1 MIKNYLKM
9 AWRNLWRNRVFS
21 SINIA
26 GLAIGM
32 AVSFTL
38 ILYVLFQF
46 SYDDFHKN
54 NRYIY
59 HVKVGDEGASNTPV
73 PLGPFL
79 QKIAPEIKEVIRT
92 SYPFPHLLKVGEKSM
107 KLPGLYADPK
117 FLEVFTFPLIK
128 GQGKLTEE
136 NTIILTES
144 TARKLFGD
152 ADPIGQIV
160 KLDVQR
166 PLIVTAVVKDPPSN
180 STFQFSYLL
189 SWALYRS
196 MEPWVRGDEWGN
208 FGINTFIQLL
218 PAADPAVVERK
229 IGNVLHEQNATIPA
243 TSYLLLHAMNKWKL
257 YGEIKEGKIAGGEI
271 SSVRLFAL
279 LGLGILLIAC
289 VNFMNLSTAQSE
301 RRAREVGVRKCVGAN
316 RKMLIWQF
324 MNESLLLVVISLVLA
339 LALMWSIL
347 PTFNTLANSTLQ
359 LSQAP
364 ASFWLAIVLLALF
377 TAIVSGSYPAFVLSA
392 FKPVKVLKGALVEVR
407 GNFRPRQVLVMFQFT
422 LAIVLIIVT
431 IVIYRQINF
440 IRNQPI
446 GYDPKGLVDIQLE
459 GNVYDDYDAF
469 RQEVINAGAAVNG
482 SATLSSIAQ
491 AGASMWAL
499 KWPGQLPGEENINF
513 GVLTA
518 TENFV
523 STFGI
528 TLKEGRD
535 FLSAADSLSMM
546 LNETAVKTMHLK
558 EPVVGQQV
566 RVNGQD
572 RTITGVV
579 KDFVWMKSYMPA
591 SPVVIPYNPGWR
603 GFLTMKL
610 NPQLSVS
617 ECLRRMEK
625 IYRSFNPDYPFQY
638 TFVDETYKRK
648 YAYEQVLGMLIN
660 VFATLAI
667 MISCLGLLGLS
678 VFAAARRKKE
688 IGIRK
693 VLGAGIAQVTMLLS
707 KEFLKPVLI
716 AILIASPIASYIMV
730 RWLQHYTYRISLEWW
745 IYLLAGI
752 IAVMIALLTVSIQSV
767 KAAAMNPVKALRSE

>member
-1 MIKNYLKM
+1 MIKNYLKI

-26 GLAIGM
+26 GLGIGM

-54 NRYIY
+54 NSYVY
-59 HVKVGDEGASNTPV
+59 HVKVGDDGGSNTPV
-73 PLGPFL
+73 PLGPLL
-79 QKIAPEIKEVIRT
+79 QKSTPEIKEVIRA
-92 SYPFPHLLKVGEKSM
+92 SYPAPHLLKAGDKSL
-107 KLPGLYADPK
+107 KLSGFYTDPK
-117 FLEVFTFPLIK
+117 FLDVFTFPVIK
-128 GQGKLTEE
+128 GQGLLKDE

-144 TARKLFGD
+144 TASKLFGN

-160 KLDVQR
+160 NFDIQH
-166 PLIVTAVVKDPPSN
+166 PLVVTAVIKDPPSN
-180 STFQFSYLL
+180 STLQFSYLL
-189 SWALYRS
+189 SWALFRS
-196 MEPWVRGDEWGN
+196 AEPWVREEEWGN
-208 FGINTFIQLL
+208 FGINTFVQLV
-218 PAADPAVVERK
+218 PKADPAIVAHK
-229 IGNVLHEQNATIPA
+229 IRNVLHEQKAIIPA
-243 TSYLLLHAMNKWKL
+243 TSYLLLHSMSKWKL
-257 YGEIKEGKIAGGEI
+257 YGEIKNGKIAGGEI
-271 SSVRLFAL
+271 AAVRLFAL
-279 LGLGILLIAC
+279 LALGILLIAC

-301 RRAREVGVRKCVGAN
+301 RRAKEVGVRKSVGAN
-316 RKMLIWQF
+316 RRALIWQF
-324 MNESLLLVVISLVLA
+324 MNESLLLVGISLLLA
-339 LALMWSIL
+339 LALMWGIL
-347 PTFNTLANSTLQ
+347 PTFNMLTNSSLQ

-392 FKPVKVLKGALVEVR
+392 FKPVKVLKGGIVEVK

-422 LAIVLIIVT
+422 LAIVLIFVT
-431 IVIYRQINF
+431 IVIYRQINY
-440 IRNQPI
+440 IRNLPI

-469 RQEVINAGAAVNG
+469 RQEVIGAGAAVNG

-535 FLSAADSLSMM
+535 FLSAGDSLSMM

-591 SPVVIPYNPGWR
+591 TPVVIPYNPGWR
-603 GFLTMKL
+603 GFITMKL

-648 YAYEQVLGMLIN
+648 YAYEQVLGVLIN

-693 VLGAGIAQVTMLLS
+693 VLGAGITQVTVLLS
-707 KEFLKPVLI
+707 KEFLKPVLV
-716 AILIASPIASYIMV
+716 AILVASPIASYVMMK
-730 RWLQHYTYRISLEWW
+730 WLQHYTYRISLEWW
-745 IYLLAGI
+745 IYLLAGM
-752 IAVMIALLTVSIQSV
+752 IAIVIALLTVSIQSV
-767 KAAAMNPVKALRSE
+767 KAASMNPVKALRSE